1 MLELPFSLLLFIM
14 IVNKIIEHSMTIP
27 RRDLVKLGLVHHRII
42 NETVQGL
49 ELLFPFIVPV
59 LVKSGVLQL
68 KTCCGFDHK
77 FQI

>member
-14 IVNKIIEHSMTIP
+14 IVNKIIEHSVTIP
-27 RRDLVKLGLVHHRII
+27 RRDLVKLGLVHHRIVDKTI
-42 NETVQGL
+42 QGL

-59 LVKSGVLQL
+59 LIELGVLQL